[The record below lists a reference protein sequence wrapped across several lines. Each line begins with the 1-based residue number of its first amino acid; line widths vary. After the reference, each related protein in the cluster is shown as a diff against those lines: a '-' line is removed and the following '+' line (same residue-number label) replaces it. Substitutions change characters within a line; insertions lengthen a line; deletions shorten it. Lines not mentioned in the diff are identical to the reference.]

1 MNCES
6 FTDLL
11 DRHIDG
17 ELDPTQERELLDHAA
32 ACGECAH
39 RLRDAELLRQVL
51 AGMNDDVVVP
61 LEAQAAW
68 RRAVRNED
76 KRKKVRRRL
85 RLASGLAA
93 ALVVVLG
100 STYFLTAGK
109 TADQAPTLTILQ
121 ADSVIAAD
129 GEDESSKAVDDLRYA
144 AWRKIRTADVED
156 AYDTLLSLSN
166 EYGGTIESSED
177 GAYRVELPAQ
187 YLDEFLQASSRIG
200 EELDA
205 EAGESTGERVI
216 VYIQFI
222 AE

>member
-6 FTDLL
+6 FTELL

-17 ELDPTQERELLDHAA
+17 ELDSMQERELLDHAA
-32 ACGECAH
+32 ACDECA
-39 RLRDAELLRQVL
+39 RSLREAELLRQVL

-68 RRAVRNED
+68 RRAVKNED
-76 KRKKVRRRL
+76 KQKKVHRRL

-93 ALVVVLG
+93 ALVVALG
-100 STYFLTAGK
+100 STYFLTTDRA
-109 TADQAPTLTILQ
+109 ADQAPTLTILQ

-129 GEDESSKAVDDLRYA
+129 GEDESANAGDDRQYA
-144 AWRKIRTADVED
+144 AWRKIRTADTKG
-156 AYDTLLSLSN
+156 AYDTLLSLSD
-166 EYGGTIESSED
+166 EYGGTIRSSED

-187 YLDEFLQASSRIG
+187 YLDEFLRASSRIG

-205 EAGESTGERVI
+205 EAGESTDGTAV